1 MCREK
6 KQPQHKYHYNFAGF
20 QTNPISAVSE
30 RLVKH
35 SNRRWIVLHLP
46 TASSP
51 FIHTFVAAILGG
63 NRQPTTCCV
72 LKYTGLQYCYV
83 TSLLFFNHYW
93 RTDFTTSNAKA
104 RAQLLVVGD
113 SKRCL

>member
-1 MCREK
+1 M
-6 KQPQHKYHYNFAGF
+6 
-20 QTNPISAVSE
+20 
-30 RLVKH
+30 
-35 SNRRWIVLHLP
+35 LHLP

-51 FIHTFVAAILGG
+51 FIHTFVAAILAG

-93 RTDFTTSNAKA
+93 RTDFTTTNAKA
-104 RAQLLVVGD
+104 RAQLLVDGHSHVESMCSCQRFEALSVAVSLVNIGKNFGKLSIFFKND
-113 SKRCL
+113 HQ